1 MTDQNP
7 PFRFIGQPL
16 PRNEDARLLTGRG
29 QFTDD
34 FSFPGQAYAAMVRSP
49 YAHARIV
56 GIDHSTARTM
66 PGVLGVFTG
75 ADCVADSLGAIPHD
89 PLPKTKFD
97 MKLHGPGGS
106 EIFIGPHLLLP
117 HDKARHVGEAV
128 AMVVAETQAQALDAA
143 EAVTIEYEELPCV
156 IHSEDAMKP
165 GTPAVWDQ
173 VRDNILVDARF
184 GNAAETDRILANAP
198 HVVSMAFHIDRVT
211 GAPMEPRVTVAK
223 YDKDHDRYTI
233 HAGSGGAVRQ
243 KRELAE
249 VLGVDPEKIRVLS
262 YDVGGNFG
270 TRNRVYIEFGLVL
283 WAARKLGR
291 PVKYMAT
298 RSECFISDYQGRDL
312 VTRLELGLDERG
324 RFLALR
330 ATNISNAGAH
340 CVSLSP
346 LSKGAGLITGSY
358 DIPVA
363 SLRAVSVF
371 TNTVPTQAYR
381 SSGRPEVTFA
391 IERLIDIA
399 ARKLGIDRVTLRRR
413 NLVRPKSMP
422 YRNAVGMRYDSGRY
436 EDNMEIAMRLADWDG
451 FKSRRREA
459 KKRGTLLGLG
469 LANYV
474 ESSIGAP
481 KEQTRINVRPD
492 GRVDVVIGTQPAG
505 QGHETSFAQVI
516 ADLIAVPIESVQIIL
531 GDTDVVKAGG
541 GTHSGRSMR
550 HAATVFSLAAG
561 ELIARGKRATAAVL
575 DTTLDRVDFSD
586 GRFAARES
594 NRSFDFLE
602 LAQEMTRHKMPDDL
616 SAGLAVVT
624 DNEMHD
630 PVFPNGCAICEIEI
644 DPESCDIRLT
654 RYTSVD
660 DVGRCINPLIVDGQT
675 HGAIVQGVGQA
686 LWEQCA
692 IDASGQPL
700 CGSFMDYGM
709 PRSDRLPSFVTK
721 IVEVLSPTNPL
732 GIKAGG
738 EGGTTAA
745 PAVIVSAIV
754 DALAPYGIEDI
765 KMPVTPYRI
774 WQAIH
779 DRKDVTS
786 D

>member
-1 MTDQNP
+1 
-7 PFRFIGQPL
+7 
-16 PRNEDARLLTGRG
+16 
-29 QFTDD
+29 
-34 FSFPGQAYAAMVRSP
+34 
-49 YAHARIV
+49 
-56 GIDHSTARTM
+56 
-66 PGVLGVFTG
+66 
-75 ADCVADSLGAIPHD
+75 
-89 PLPKTKFD
+89 
-97 MKLHGPGGS
+97 
-106 EIFIGPHLLLP
+106 
-117 HDKARHVGEAV
+117 
-128 AMVVAETQAQALDAA
+128 
-143 EAVTIEYEELPCV
+143 
-156 IHSEDAMKP
+156 
-165 GTPAVWDQ
+165 
-173 VRDNILVDARF
+173 
-184 GNAAETDRILANAP
+184 
-198 HVVSMAFHIDRVT
+198 
-211 GAPMEPRVTVAK
+211 
-223 YDKDHDRYTI
+223 
-233 HAGSGGAVRQ
+233 
-243 KRELAE
+243 
-249 VLGVDPEKIRVLS
+249 
-262 YDVGGNFG
+262 
-270 TRNRVYIEFGLVL
+270 
-283 WAARKLGR
+283 
-291 PVKYMAT
+291 
-298 RSECFISDYQGRDL
+298 
-312 VTRLELGLDERG
+312 
-324 RFLALR
+324 
-330 ATNISNAGAH
+330 
-340 CVSLSP
+340 
-346 LSKGAGLITGSY
+346 
-358 DIPVA
+358 
-363 SLRAVSVF
+363 
-371 TNTVPTQAYR
+371 PTQAYR

-575 DTTLDRVDFSD
+575 DATLDRVDFSD

>member
-165 GTPAVWDQ
+165 GTPTVWDQ
-173 VRDNILVDARF
+173 ARDNILVDTRF

-249 VLGVDPEKIRVLS
+249 VLGIDPEKIRVLS

-291 PVKYMAT
+291 PVKYRAT

-422 YRNAVGMRYDSGRY
+422 YRNAVGMHYDSGRY

-459 KKRGTLLGLG
+459 KKRGKLLGLG

-721 IVEVLSPTNPL
+721 IIEVLSPTNPL

-779 DRKDVTS
+779 DRKDATS

>member
-1 MTDQNP
+1 
-7 PFRFIGQPL
+7 
-16 PRNEDARLLTGRG
+16 
-29 QFTDD
+29 
-34 FSFPGQAYAAMVRSP
+34 
-49 YAHARIV
+49 
-56 GIDHSTARTM
+56 
-66 PGVLGVFTG
+66 
-75 ADCVADSLGAIPHD
+75 
-89 PLPKTKFD
+89 
-97 MKLHGPGGS
+97 
-106 EIFIGPHLLLP
+106 
-117 HDKARHVGEAV
+117 
-128 AMVVAETQAQALDAA
+128 
-143 EAVTIEYEELPCV
+143 
-156 IHSEDAMKP
+156 
-165 GTPAVWDQ
+165 
-173 VRDNILVDARF
+173 
-184 GNAAETDRILANAP
+184 
-198 HVVSMAFHIDRVT
+198 
-211 GAPMEPRVTVAK
+211 
-223 YDKDHDRYTI
+223 
-233 HAGSGGAVRQ
+233 
-243 KRELAE
+243 
-249 VLGVDPEKIRVLS
+249 
-262 YDVGGNFG
+262 
-270 TRNRVYIEFGLVL
+270 
-283 WAARKLGR
+283 
-291 PVKYMAT
+291 
-298 RSECFISDYQGRDL
+298 
-312 VTRLELGLDERG
+312 
-324 RFLALR
+324 
-330 ATNISNAGAH
+330 
-340 CVSLSP
+340 
-346 LSKGAGLITGSY
+346 
-358 DIPVA
+358 
-363 SLRAVSVF
+363 
-371 TNTVPTQAYR
+371 
-381 SSGRPEVTFA
+381 
-391 IERLIDIA
+391 
-399 ARKLGIDRVTLRRR
+399 
-413 NLVRPKSMP
+413 
-422 YRNAVGMRYDSGRY
+422 
-436 EDNMEIAMRLADWDG
+436 MEIAMRLADWDG

-459 KKRGTLLGLG
+459 KKRGKLLGLG

-492 GRVDVVIGTQPAG
+492 RRVEVVIGTQPAG

-531 GDTDVVKAGG
+531 GDTDIVKAGG

-575 DTTLDRVDFSD
+575 DTTLDHVDFSD

-644 DPESCDIRLT
+644 DPESCDLRLT

-754 DALAPYGIEDI
+754 DALAPYGIDDI

-779 DRKDVTS
+779 DRKDTTS

>member
-34 FSFPGQAYAAMVRSP
+34 FSFPDQAYAAMVRSP

-128 AMVVAETQAQALDAA
+128 AMVVAETQAQAFDAA

-173 VRDNILVDARF
+173 VRDNILVDSRF

-249 VLGVDPEKIRVLS
+249 VLGIDPEKIRVLS

-270 TRNRVYIEFGLVL
+270 TRNRVYVEFGLVL

-291 PVKYMAT
+291 PVKYRAT

-459 KKRGTLLGLG
+459 KKRGKLLGLG

-492 GRVDVVIGTQPAG
+492 RRVDVVIGTQPAG

-745 PAVIVSAIV
+745 PTVIVSAIV

-779 DRKDVTS
+779 DRKDATS

>member
-34 FSFPGQAYAAMVRSP
+34 FNFPGQAYAAMVRSP
-49 YAHARIV
+49 HAHARIV

-128 AMVVAETQAQALDAA
+128 AMVVAETQAQAFDAA

-291 PVKYMAT
+291 PVKYRAT

-312 VTRLELGLDERG
+312 VTKLELGLDERG

-436 EDNMEIAMRLADWDG
+436 EDNMDIAMRLADWDG

-459 KKRGTLLGLG
+459 KKRGKLLGLG

-492 GRVDVVIGTQPAG
+492 RRVEVVIGTQPAG

-561 ELIARGKRATAAVL
+561 ELIARGKRATAAIL
-575 DTTLDRVDFSD
+575 DTTPDRVDFSG

-644 DPESCDIRLT
+644 DPESCDVRLT

-779 DRKDVTS
+779 DRKDATS

>member
-291 PVKYMAT
+291 PVKYRAT

-459 KKRGTLLGLG
+459 KKRGKLLGLG

>member
-56 GIDHSTARTM
+56 GIDHSTASTM
-66 PGVLGVFTG
+66 PGVLAVFTG
-75 ADCVADSLGAIPHD
+75 ADCVADNLGAIPHD

-128 AMVVAETQAQALDAA
+128 AMVVAETQAQAFDAA

-173 VRDNILVDARF
+173 VRDNILVDTRF

-291 PVKYMAT
+291 PIKYRAT

-399 ARKLGIDRVTLRRR
+399 AGRLGIDRVTLRRR

-459 KKRGTLLGLG
+459 KKRGKLLGLG

-492 GRVDVVIGTQPAG
+492 RRVEVVIGTQPAG

-561 ELIARGKRATAAVL
+561 ELIARGKRATAAIL
-575 DTTLDRVDFSD
+575 DTTPDRVDFSD

-602 LAQEMTRHKMPDDL
+602 LAQEMTRHKMPGDL

-644 DPESCDIRLT
+644 DPESCDLRLT

-700 CGSFMDYGM
+700 CGSFMDY
-709 PRSDRLPSFVTK
+709 
-721 IVEVLSPTNPL
+721 
-732 GIKAGG
+732 
-738 EGGTTAA
+738 
-745 PAVIVSAIV
+745 
-754 DALAPYGIEDI
+754 
-765 KMPVTPYRI
+765 
-774 WQAIH
+774 
-779 DRKDVTS
+779 
-786 D
+786 